1 MFSRSSL
8 PSYRRHKQSGQAIVT
23 LPDGIG
29 GRRDVL
35 LGKYGSATSRKEY
48 DRVISEWIGNGRR
61 LRVAVSSSLS
71 INELALAYWNHA
83 KAYHGWN
90 GNRGDYHNLK
100 AVLRIV
106 KAMYG
111 TTPAQEFGPIAL
123 KACRQRMLEQD
134 WG

>member
-23 LPDGIG
+23 LPDGFG

-61 LRVAVSSSLS
+61 LRVAVASSPS

-83 KAYHGWN
+83 KTIAPRDALLLSHN
-90 GNRGDYHNLK
+90 PMVHHNLGRK
-100 AVLRIV
+100 
-106 KAMYG
+106 K
-111 TTPAQEFGPIAL
+111 
-123 KACRQRMLEQD
+123 
-134 WG
+134 